1 MLDVGVI
8 ENKKMIIAGDLN
20 CKYLIKNNKREIKDA
35 IKLNGL
41 KQLVDQP
48 TRITLTSKTLIK
60 VIATTHPNKIEKPY
74 CKQIPLAIMI

>member
-1 MLDVGVI
+1 MLDVRVI

-20 CKYLIKNNKREIKDA
+20 CKYLINNQRKIKDA

-48 TRITLTSKTLIK
+48 TRITITSKTLIE
-60 VIATTHPNKIEKPY
+60 VIATTHPNKIEKP
-74 CKQIPLAIMI
+74 

>member
-1 MLDVGVI
+1 MLDVRVI

-20 CKYLIKNNKREIKDA
+20 CKYLINNQRKIKDA

-48 TRITLTSKTLIK
+48 TRITITSKTLIE
-60 VIATTHPNKIEKPY
+60 VYSNNSP
-74 CKQIPLAIMI
+74 KQNRKTLG

>member
-1 MLDVGVI
+1 MLDVRVI

-20 CKYLIKNNKREIKDA
+20 CKYLINNQRKIKDA

-48 TRITLTSKTLIK
+48 TRITITSKTLIK
-60 VIATTHPNKIEKPY
+60 VIATTHPNKIEKP
-74 CKQIPLAIMI
+74 